1 MAEGMKER
9 NVTSLWDDYQNGLA
23 YQGSSGLAKNLPMF
37 VKFYEGKQWPA
48 ATEKTKNLPRPVINI
63 VKMICRSK
71 KSAILSSPVKIVFR
85 AEDETVQVDKF
96 NDFASYIQK
105 EIGQE
110 ALDKKAVEDGVKK
123 GSYFYHY
130 YWDSEA
136 QGKDGIKEGALRC
149 EVIDPLNIFFANPTE
164 LDEQKQEWILIASRE
179 DVRSVQAKCDSDV
192 DKDSIAADEA
202 DNKYGTVEQKGNN
215 LVTVLTRYFRK
226 DGEVYFEKATR
237 SVIVNKPRP
246 LAPDLDRAGRML
258 GIEEDAANNTLPDD
272 PEKKSLIPEKT
283 RAPLYP
289 IVVGNYEIR
298 ENSIYGLGEIEG
310 IIPNQKAINFN
321 LAMLLLNAQE
331 VAWGKYIVLPNAL
344 RGQKI
349 NNDPAQVLTDHSGT
363 GNGIKRMQEQSLS
376 AQPLQLIETLTQLT
390 RSATGAT
397 EVMNGEVLG
406 KNMSGAAIAQLQAQ
420 AKQPIEDLKDA
431 FWLVKEKQ
439 GKILIQFFKLFYTQK
454 EYTYEKNA
462 PVFDENG
469 QLSYDLI
476 GRPKTE
482 KVKKKGV
489 FNSSD
494 YVDADISIV
503 VEATSGVKSSAAGDI
518 NVLDVLL
525 SNGKISLKTYLD
537 AYPQDALSN
546 KTEILKGIEEDEQSQ
561 LAQLTRQLQESQEQL
576 ERSLATIEQQQ
587 KTVSQVEAVIK
598 ENAELRSFIASLYSE
613 SKNKLAAA
621 NEQIKMGNQKISQ
634 TMSDAMRLAEMLKS
648 LVPEAQMG
656 ETTNGNL

>member
-321 LAMLLLNAQE
+321 FAMLLLNAQE
-331 VAWGKYIVLPNAL
+331 IAWGKYIVLPNAL

-376 AQPLQLIETLTQLT
+376 GQPLQLIETLTQLT

-462 PVFDENG
+462 PVFDESG

-561 LAQLTRQLQESQEQL
+561 LAQLTRQLQESQAQL

-598 ENAELRSFIASLYSE
+598 ENAELRSFIASLYAE

-621 NEQIKMGNQKISQ
+621 NEQIKMGNQKITQ
-634 TMSDAMRLAEMLKS
+634 TMSDAMQLAEMLKS
-648 LVPEAQMG
+648 LVPEAQRG